1 MCMNRWTSNTQ
12 LRFIASHFTVVT
24 FSRCYNASDWLTLLQ
39 LLKGWT
45 TSMANT
51 CYHADKICS
60 ELTSLG
66 PQFALLVHYSVNQIM
81 TSPTVVWFI
90 YFFVCLLYHL
100 VIFVK

>member
-1 MCMNRWTSNTQ
+1 
-12 LRFIASHFTVVT
+12 
-24 FSRCYNASDWLTLLQ
+24 
-39 LLKGWT
+39 
-45 TSMANT
+45 MANT

-90 YFFVCLLYHL
+90 YFLFVCMKVQINQLNSRH
-100 VIFVK
+100 IGGHPEMT